1 MDPGLRQDDDDKEEA
16 MNTAARFAAA
26 LAAASAALW
35 PPAAPAQTYPTKP
48 IRIIVPY
55 APGGSTDV
63 LLRIFAPRL
72 SEILGQQV
80 LIDNRPG
87 AASIVGLDIVA
98 KAPPDGYTV
107 GIANIAYGAN
117 PTLYR
122 KMPFD
127 SEKDFAPVGQ
137 IAVVTMVLSV
147 HPSLPTRSV
156 KEYIA
161 LAKAKPGSLTYAS
174 AGNGSAN
181 HLAGARFAHAAGLK
195 LEHVPYKGGGPAVIA
210 IVGGEVSTLY
220 ATIPSAIHHFK
231 SGRLR
236 ALAVSSAKRNSAL
249 PELPTVAE
257 AAPLPGFEAIEWQG
271 VMVPAGTPREVILR
285 LNQAF
290 AKVTALPDVKD
301 KVAALGSDLVSST
314 PEEYD
319 AFLKREL
326 ATWSKVVKAVGL
338 KID

>member
-1 MDPGLRQDDDDKEEA
+1 
-16 MNTAARFAAA
+16 MNTVTRTVAVA
-26 LAAASAALW
+26 LAAASLATWVSSAS
-35 PPAAPAQTYPTKP
+35 AQAYPTKP

-72 SEILGQQV
+72 SEVLGQQV

-87 AASIVGLDIVA
+87 AASIIGLDIVA
-98 KAPPDGYTV
+98 KAPPDGYTA

-117 PTLYR
+117 PSLYR

-137 IAVVTMVLSV
+137 IAIVTLVLSV
-147 HPSLPTRSV
+147 HPSIPVRSV

-161 LAKAKPGSLTYAS
+161 LARSQPGNLTYAS

-210 IVGGEVSTLY
+210 IVGGEVSTLF
-220 ATIPSAIHHFK
+220 ATIPSAIGHFK

-236 ALAVSSAKRNSAL
+236 ALAVSSARRNSAL

-271 VMVPAGTPREVILR
+271 VMLPAGTPRDVIAR

-290 AKVTALPDVKD
+290 AKVTSMPEVKE
-301 KVAALGSDLVSST
+301 KVAALGSDLVSGT
-314 PEEYD
+314 PEEYA

-326 ATWSKVVKAVGL
+326 ATWSKVVKAVGM

>member
-1 MDPGLRQDDDDKEEA
+1 MRR
-16 MNTAARFAAA
+16 AARYAAA
-26 LAAASAALW
+26 LALASAAMW
-35 PPAAPAQTYPTKP
+35 GAGATAQNYPTKP

-63 LLRIFAPRL
+63 LLRIFAPKL
-72 SEILGQQV
+72 AEILGQQV

-87 AASIVGLDIVA
+87 AASIIGLDIVA
-98 KAPPDGYTV
+98 KAPPDGYTA

-117 PTLYR
+117 PTLYK

-137 IAVVTMVLSV
+137 IAIVTLVLSV
-147 HPSLPTRSV
+147 HPSVPARSV
-156 KEYIA
+156 REYIA
-161 LAKAKPGSLTYAS
+161 LAKSQPDHLTYAS

-181 HLAGARFAHAAGLK
+181 HLAAARFAHAAAIRIQ
-195 LEHVPYKGGGPAVIA
+195 HIPYKGGGPAVIG
-210 IVGGEVSTLY
+210 IVGGEVSTLF
-220 ATIPSAIHHFK
+220 ATIPSALHHFK

-236 ALAVSSAKRNSAL
+236 PLAVSSAQRNSAL

-271 VMVPAGTPREVILR
+271 VMLPAGTPRDVILR

-290 AKVTALPDVKD
+290 AKVTSMPDIKE
-301 KVAALGSDLVSST
+301 KVAALGSDLVATT

-326 ATWSKVVKAVGL
+326 ATWSKVVKA
-338 KID
+338 